1 MTEFDKKFNNLK
13 IYIDELEKK
22 FILGFLVPD
31 LTINAEAYELDVR
44 AYCILSHAA
53 FEHYFEE
60 VAEKVM
66 IKSMDN
72 WLSPKKVINDSL
84 LALAA
89 YSEDRLKYDEN
100 KSEVFSEHLEAIFR
114 STKTR
119 LSTRIRMEN
128 HGISI
133 EHLGKILMPVGLYIK
148 QDINLRNSLNQLVRQ
163 RGLYAHQGRVRNILS
178 PEIAKIYVQDCLL
191 LCDDLRKKANA
202 KFRKRPSKKGN

>member
-1 MTEFDKKFNNLK
+1 MTEFDKKFEYLK
-13 IYIDELEKK
+13 IYINELDNK
-22 FILGFLVPD
+22 FISGFLVPD
-31 LTINAEAYELDVR
+31 LTVDAEVYELDVR

-60 VAEKVM
+60 IAEKVM
-66 IKSMDN
+66 IKSLDN
-72 WLSPKKVINDSL
+72 WLGPKKEINDSL

-89 YSEDRLKYDEN
+89 YSEDRLEYHES
-100 KSEVFSEHLEAIFR
+100 KSEVSSIQIEEIFR
-114 STKTR
+114 STKSK

-133 EHLGKILMPVGLYIK
+133 KHLGKILLPVGLYIK

-178 PEIAKIYVQDCLL
+178 PEVAKTYVKDCLL

-202 KFRKRPSKKGN
+202 KFRKKHS

>member
-1 MTEFDKKFNNLK
+1 MTEFDKKFEYLK
-13 IYIDELEKK
+13 VYIDELEKK
-22 FILGFLVPD
+22 FISEFLIPD
-31 LTINAEAYELDVR
+31 LTIDAEVYELDVR

-60 VAEKVM
+60 IAEKVM

-72 WLSPKKVINDSL
+72 WLSPKKEINDSL

-100 KSEVFSEHLEAIFR
+100 KSEVSSVQIAEIFR
-114 STKTR
+114 LTKGR
-119 LSTRIRMEN
+119 LSTKIRMEN

-133 EHLGKILMPVGLYIK
+133 EHLGKILLPVGLHIK

-178 PEIAKIYVQDCLL
+178 PEVAKTYVKDCLL

-202 KFRKRPSKKGN
+202 IFRKKSRTKR